1 MKAIAIVPGTPG
13 ARIVERPEPS
23 VSAPDDVKLRV
34 IRVGICGT
42 GREELSAGT
51 IVGAGGAEGTRNRPR
66 ATGAAVKS
74 VKEGDYAVFTV
85 RRPCGPVRPLPDGP
99 RRHVRDGRIWRAR
112 HPGPGR
118 L

>member
-42 GREELSAGT
+42 GRGELSGGT
-51 IVGAGGAEGTRNRPR
+51 IAGRHWNP
-66 ATGAAVKS
+66 VLF
-74 VKEGDYAVFTV
+74 FTDGELSD
-85 RRPCGPVRPLPDGP
+85 RRPAPGCPSSAPLAISVIGNS
-99 RRHVRDGRIWRAR
+99 G
-112 HPGPGR
+112 
-118 L
+118 